1 MGRAEGKKRA
11 PLGSSTFNNA
21 EQVQQER
28 ASAVLK
34 AKRRSGIVA
43 PPAPPTISDVS
54 VNSVN
59 TTFKEDAELAERI
72 VADALASVSPPRSK
86 KGRKASRG
94 DKENARHGVSTSPN
108 RKPLGPRTVGSPSRS
123 PTTEKL
129 QDNYFSS
136 DRTAIKS
143 VATMEPTTAFRVA
156 LINGSG
162 IARNADCVSV
172 VQEEDED
179 TAPLPAVKAV
189 GSAVNRMRDWE
200 QERARMKAALASEAS
215 ESIKSPIE
223 STMSPIDSPPP
234 TASTTMHDTIP
245 AGVVTARSSTF
256 ASTLGSTASHSLSSR
271 SGTISPRSVLG
282 KRPVGEDDTIISKRK
297 CLQSDNVHS
306 SVTIFRRPASF
317 TDRSPAN
324 GQQFCS

>member
-1 MGRAEGKKRA
+1 MGRADGKKRA

-54 VNSVN
+54 LNSVN
-59 TTFKEDAELAERI
+59 TTFEEDAKLAERI

-86 KGRKASRG
+86 KGRKASRN
-94 DKENARHGVSTSPN
+94 DKENSQSVASTSPN
-108 RKPLGPRTVGSPSRS
+108 RKPLGPRAAGSPSRS
-123 PTTEKL
+123 PTMEKS
-129 QDNYFSS
+129 QDDYFSS

-143 VATMEPTTAFRVA
+143 IAAVEPATAFRAA

-162 IARNADCVSV
+162 IARNVDAVSV

-179 TAPLPAVKAV
+179 TAPLPVVKA
-189 GSAVNRMRDWE
+189 GSSAVNRMRDWE

-223 STMSPIDSPPP
+223 STMGPMDSPPP

-256 ASTLGSTASHSLSSR
+256 APTLGSTASHSLSSR

-282 KRPVGEDDTIISKRK
+282 KRPVGEDDTIISKCK
-297 CLQSDNVHS
+297 HFQSVNILL
-306 SVTIFRRPASF
+306 SVIISRPASF
-317 TDRSPAN
+317 TDRTPAN
-324 GQQFCS
+324 GQ